1 MLDKQNGCAKLALAR
16 GRRSGDVWSMTR
28 LLFASTA
35 IVLVLGVV
43 PAWSQEAEP
52 QATPAQS
59 VLGPPVD
66 LRSLEPVTPPRP
78 LIDDTTPAADDEAD
92 IAEAATPEAP
102 AEPYDPRPAPRD
114 AQGRSVYGLFL
125 AGKVASATGDP
136 EQGAAYLADAYG
148 LSPEQSRLRD
158 RAFISS
164 LLVGDLDLA
173 ARIPPE
179 ADGNPVTV
187 EAAHLVRAVRGAFAG
202 DARRANATLK
212 ARPIGQPHAFAGR
225 LISPWVAAAAGDWAT
240 ALAPVATEGDPA
252 SVAFGRYFRARL
264 LEMRNRPD
272 EALEELR
279 AVTLDGQ
286 GGRVFRVAVGE
297 LLERQGRRDEALVV
311 YDELLAA
318 NPNDGRAAMGK
329 ARIADNRPA
338 PPRATLQESAAEALA
353 AAAAVA
359 ARERYNEFS
368 VLYLR
373 LSLGVHPM
381 DETRLV
387 LAQALQAARL
397 EAAARAEYARVGTAD
412 PLLYAEARQRLA
424 ASYQEA
430 GRQDEALAE
439 ARRALEIRPDNAAA
453 AYNLAAILTT
463 QERHQ
468 EALAVLDGPVL
479 NTANQPWPVRFQRGA
494 IYESLGRNDEAEA
507 ELWAALQSQPNDPQI
522 LNYLGY
528 LWVDHGTRVE
538 QGAEMIA
545 RAVDAEPTSGHYQDS
560 LGWAR
565 YRQGRF
571 EEAVPILELAVS
583 LEPANA
589 EINDHLGDAYWQVG
603 REREARFQWARV
615 LTLSPGDER
624 QAEVERKLTDGLD
637 RLGPAA
643 SPAPAAPVV

>member
-1 MLDKQNGCAKLALAR
+1 MPRHLLATSAILLALSVA
-16 GRRSGDVWSMTR
+16 
-28 LLFASTA
+28 
-35 IVLVLGVV
+35 
-43 PAWSQEAEP
+43 PALAQEAGP
-52 QATPAQS
+52 QAPSDQS

-66 LRSLEPVTPPRP
+66 LRSLEPVPPRP
-78 LIDDTTPAADDEAD
+78 LIDDTAPEAEGEASARL
-92 IAEAATPEAP
+92 AEAEPT
-102 AEPYDPRPAPRD
+102 EPYDPRPAPRD

-125 AGKVASATGDP
+125 AGKVASAIGDP
-136 EQGAAYLADAYG
+136 GVGAEYLADAYE
-148 LSPEQSRLRD
+148 LSPEQGRLRD

-179 ADGNPVTV
+179 ADGSPVTV
-187 EAAHLVRAVRGAFAG
+187 EAAHLVRAVRGAFGG
-202 DARRANATLK
+202 DARRANAALK
-212 ARPIGQPHAFAGR
+212 ARPIAQPHAYAGR
-225 LISPWVAAAAGDWAT
+225 IIAPWVAAAAGDWTT
-240 ALAPVATEGDPA
+240 ALQPLATEGDAA

-264 LEMRNRPD
+264 LELRGRPD

-279 AVTLDGQ
+279 AVSLDGA

-297 LLERQGRRDEALVV
+297 LLERDGRRDEALAL
-311 YDELLAA
+311 YNELIAA
-318 NPNDGRAAMGK
+318 DPNNFRAIAGK
-329 ARIADNRPA
+329 ARIEAGERPPPA
-338 PPRATLQESAAEALA
+338 PTLRENAAEALA
-353 AAAAVA
+353 SAAALA
-359 ARERYNEFS
+359 ARERLNEFA

-373 LSLGVHPM
+373 LSLGVSPS

-397 EAAARAEYARVGTAD
+397 EEAARAEYARVSTEN
-412 PLLYAEARQRLA
+412 PQMYAEARQRLA

-430 GRQDEALAE
+430 DRPDQALAE
-439 ARRALEIRPDNAAA
+439 ARRAFEVDPTNAAA
-453 AYNLAAILTT
+453 AYNLAAVFTE
-463 QERHQ
+463 QERYA
-468 EALAVLDGPVL
+468 EALEILDGPTL
-479 NTANQPWPVRFQRGA
+479 NTARQPWPVRFQRGA
-494 IYESLGRNDEAEA
+494 VYESMGRNDQAEA
-507 ELWAALQSQPNDPQI
+507 ELWAALQSEPNDPQI

-528 LWVDHGTRVE
+528 MWVDHGTRVD

-603 REREARFQWARV
+603 REREARFQWERV
-615 LTLSPGDER
+615 LALDPDDDR
-624 QAEVERKLTDGLD
+624 RAEVERKLSEGLD
-637 RLGPAA
+637 
-643 SPAPAAPVV
+643 PAAPTTVAAATPPVT